1 LLNDPTNFDDWNI
14 YIMSAEKSPKKPA
27 KEAASTEVK
36 KNIIEKNADVKKDTT
51 EKNTDVKK
59 DTTEKSTETTQDTK
73 TTKDKTPPKSASQS
87 SISHFSS
94 VSTPA
99 YRSGWEQIFGNKEK
113 VEDNLD
119 DNQDNLQEFSVE
131 DSSINIDLRTLLY
144 KAFQTEAQKHGFQ
157 LDDVNDT
164 SNIVYN
170 LNCKIINN

>member
-1 LLNDPTNFDDWNI
+1 MLNDPTNFDDWNI
-14 YIMSAEKSPKKPA
+14 YIMSAEKSLKKPA

-36 KNIIEKNADVKKDTT
+36 KNTDVKKDTT
-51 EKNTDVKK
+51 EKNTDTKK
-59 DTTEKSTETTQDTK
+59 DTSEKSTETTQESK
-73 TTKDKTPPKSASQS
+73 TTKDKTSPKSASQS

-170 LNCKIINN
+170 LSCKIINN

>member
-1 LLNDPTNFDDWNI
+1 MLNDPTNFDDWNI
-14 YIMSAEKSPKKPA
+14 YIMSAKKSPKKPT

-36 KNIIEKNADVKKDTT
+36 KNNIEKNTDVKKDTT

-59 DTTEKSTETTQDTK
+59 DATDKSTETTQDSK

-119 DNQDNLQEFSVE
+119 DNQDNFQEFSVE
-131 DSSINIDLRTLLY
+131 DSSIDIDLRSLLF

-157 LDDVNDT
+157 LNDVNDT

-170 LNCKIINN
+170 LSCKIINN

>member
-59 DTTEKSTETTQDTK
+59 DTTEKSTENTQDSK

-131 DSSINIDLRTLLY
+131 DSSIEIDLRSLLF

-157 LDDVNDT
+157 LNDVNDT

>member
-1 LLNDPTNFDDWNI
+1 MLNDHTNFDDWNI

-59 DTTEKSTETTQDTK
+59 DTTEKSTETTQDSK

-99 YRSGWEQIFGNKEK
+99 YRSGWEQIFGNKER

-131 DSSINIDLRTLLY
+131 DSSIDIDLRSLLY

>member
-1 LLNDPTNFDDWNI
+1 MLNDPTNFDDWNI

-51 EKNTDVKK
+51 EK
-59 DTTEKSTETTQDTK
+59 STETTQDSK

-99 YRSGWEQIFGNKEK
+99 YRSGWEQIFGNKGR

-131 DSSINIDLRTLLY
+131 DSSIDIDLRSLLY
-144 KAFQTEAQKHGFQ
+144 KVFKTEAQKHGFQ

>member
-1 LLNDPTNFDDWNI
+1 MLNDPTNFDDWNI
-14 YIMSAEKSPKKPA
+14 YIMSVEKSPKKPA

-59 DTTEKSTETTQDTK
+59 DTTEKSTETTQDSK
-73 TTKDKTPPKSASQS
+73 TTKDKTPPKSAAQS
-87 SISHFSS
+87 SISHFAS

-99 YRSGWEQIFGNKEK
+99 YRSGWEQIFGDKEK

>member
-1 LLNDPTNFDDWNI
+1 MLNDPTNFDDWNI
-14 YIMSAEKSPKKPA
+14 YIMSAKKSPKKPT

-36 KNIIEKNADVKKDTT
+36 KNADVKKDTT

-59 DTTEKSTETTQDTK
+59 DTTEKSTETTQDSK

-99 YRSGWEQIFGNKEK
+99 YRSGWEQIFGNKER

-131 DSSINIDLRTLLY
+131 DSSIDIDLRSLLY

>member
-1 LLNDPTNFDDWNI
+1 MLNDPTNFDDWNI
-14 YIMSAEKSPKKPA
+14 YIMSAKKSPKKPT

-36 KNIIEKNADVKKDTT
+36 KNADV
-51 EKNTDVKK
+51 KNTDVKK
-59 DTTEKSTETTQDTK
+59 DTTEKSTETTQDSK

-119 DNQDNLQEFSVE
+119 DNQENFQEFSVE
-131 DSSINIDLRTLLY
+131 DSSIDLDLRSLLY

>member
-1 LLNDPTNFDDWNI
+1 MLNDPTNFDDWNI

-59 DTTEKSTETTQDTK
+59 DTTEKSTETTQESK

-99 YRSGWEQIFGNKEK
+99 YRSGWEQIFGNKER

-131 DSSINIDLRTLLY
+131 DSSIDIDLRSLLY

>member
-1 LLNDPTNFDDWNI
+1 MLNDPTNFDDWNI

-27 KEAASTEVK
+27 KEAASKKKK

-51 EKNTDVKK
+51 EK
-59 DTTEKSTETTQDTK
+59 STETTQDSK
-73 TTKDKTPPKSASQS
+73 TTKDKTPRKSASQS

-94 VSTPA
+94 VSTQA
-99 YRSGWEQIFGNKEK
+99 YRSGWEQIFGNKER

-170 LNCKIINN
+170 LSCKIINN

>member
-1 LLNDPTNFDDWNI
+1 MLNDPTNFDDWNI
-14 YIMSAEKSPKKPA
+14 YIMSAKKSPKKPT

-36 KNIIEKNADVKKDTT
+36 KNNI

-59 DTTEKSTETTQDTK
+59 DTTEKSTETTQDSK

-119 DNQDNLQEFSVE
+119 DNQENFQEFSVE
-131 DSSINIDLRTLLY
+131 DSSIDLDLRSLLY

-170 LNCKIINN
+170 LSCKIINN

>member
-1 LLNDPTNFDDWNI
+1 MLNDPTNFDDWNI

-51 EKNTDVKK
+51 EK
-59 DTTEKSTETTQDTK
+59 STETTQDSK

-99 YRSGWEQIFGNKEK
+99 YRSGWEQIFGNKER

-131 DSSINIDLRTLLY
+131 DSSIDIDLRSLLY

>member
-1 LLNDPTNFDDWNI
+1 MLNDHTNFDDWNI

-59 DTTEKSTETTQDTK
+59 DTTEKSTETTQDSK

-99 YRSGWEQIFGNKEK
+99 YRSGWEQIFGNKER

-119 DNQDNLQEFSVE
+119 DNQDNLQEFLVE
-131 DSSINIDLRTLLY
+131 DSSIDIDLRSLLY

>member
-1 LLNDPTNFDDWNI
+1 MLNDPTNFDDWNI

-36 KNIIEKNADVKKDTT
+36 KNNIEKNADVKKDTT

-59 DTTEKSTETTQDTK
+59 DTTEKSTENTQDSK

-131 DSSINIDLRTLLY
+131 DSSIDIDLRSLLF

-157 LDDVNDT
+157 LNDVNDT

>member
-1 LLNDPTNFDDWNI
+1 MLNDPTNFDDWNI

-36 KNIIEKNADVKKDTT
+36 KDTTEKNADVKKDTT

-59 DTTEKSTETTQDTK
+59 DTTEKSTETTQDSK

-99 YRSGWEQIFGNKEK
+99 YRSGWEQIFGNKER

-131 DSSINIDLRTLLY
+131 DSSIDIDLRSLLY

>member
-1 LLNDPTNFDDWNI
+1 MLNDPTNFDDWNI

-36 KNIIEKNADVKKDTT
+36 KNNIEKNAGVKKDTT

-59 DTTEKSTETTQDTK
+59 DTTEKSTETTQDSK

-99 YRSGWEQIFGNKEK
+99 YRSGWEQIFGNKER

-119 DNQDNLQEFSVE
+119 DNQVNLQEFSVE
-131 DSSINIDLRTLLY
+131 DNSIDIDLRSLLY

>member
-1 LLNDPTNFDDWNI
+1 MLNDPTNFDDWNI
-14 YIMSAEKSPKKPA
+14 YIMSAEKSPKKPT

-36 KNIIEKNADVKKDTT
+36 KNNIEKNADV
-51 EKNTDVKK
+51 KNTDVKK
-59 DTTEKSTETTQDTK
+59 DTTEKSTETTQDSK

-99 YRSGWEQIFGNKEK
+99 YRSGWEQIFGNKER

-131 DSSINIDLRTLLY
+131 DSSIDIDLRSLLY

>member
-14 YIMSAEKSPKKPA
+14 YIMSAKKSPKKPT
-27 KEAASTEVK
+27 KEVASTEVK
-36 KNIIEKNADVKKDTT
+36 KNNI

-59 DTTEKSTETTQDTK
+59 DTTEKSTETTQDSK

-99 YRSGWEQIFGNKEK
+99 YRSGWEQIFGNKER

-119 DNQDNLQEFSVE
+119 DNQENFQEFSVE
-131 DSSINIDLRTLLY
+131 DSSIDLDLRSLLY

-170 LNCKIINN
+170 LSCKIINN

>member
-1 LLNDPTNFDDWNI
+1 MLNDPTNFDDWNI

-59 DTTEKSTETTQDTK
+59 DTTEKSTENTQDSK

-131 DSSINIDLRTLLY
+131 DSSIDIDLRSLLF

-157 LDDVNDT
+157 LNDVNDT

>member
-1 LLNDPTNFDDWNI
+1 MLNDPTNFDDWNI
-14 YIMSAEKSPKKPA
+14 YIMSAKKSPKKPS

-36 KNIIEKNADVKKDTT
+36 KNADV
-51 EKNTDVKK
+51 KNTDVKKNTDIKK
-59 DTTEKSTETTQDTK
+59 DTTEKSTETTQDSK

-99 YRSGWEQIFGNKEK
+99 YRSGWEQIFGNKER

-131 DSSINIDLRTLLY
+131 DSSIDIDLRSLLY

>member
-59 DTTEKSTETTQDTK
+59 DTTEKSTETTQDSK

-99 YRSGWEQIFGNKEK
+99 YRSGWEQIFGNKER

-131 DSSINIDLRTLLY
+131 DSSIDLDLRSLLY

-157 LDDVNDT
+157 LDDVNDK

>member
-1 LLNDPTNFDDWNI
+1 MLNDPTNFDDWNI

-59 DTTEKSTETTQDTK
+59 DTTEKSTENTQDSK

-131 DSSINIDLRTLLY
+131 DSSIEIDLRSLLF

-157 LDDVNDT
+157 LNDVNDT

>member
-1 LLNDPTNFDDWNI
+1 MLNDPTNFDDWNI

-36 KNIIEKNADVKKDTT
+36 KNIIEKNADIKKDTT

-59 DTTEKSTETTQDTK
+59 DTTEKSTETTQESK

-99 YRSGWEQIFGNKEK
+99 YRSGWEQIFGDKEK

-131 DSSINIDLRTLLY
+131 DSSIDIDLRSLLY

>member
-1 LLNDPTNFDDWNI
+1 MLNDPTNFDDWKI

-36 KNIIEKNADVKKDTT
+36 KNNIEKNADVKKDTS

-59 DTTEKSTETTQDTK
+59 DTTEKSTENTQDSK

-131 DSSINIDLRTLLY
+131 DSSIEIDLRSLLF

-157 LDDVNDT
+157 LNDVNDT

-170 LNCKIINN
+170 LNCKIINK

>member
-1 LLNDPTNFDDWNI
+1 MLNDPTNFDDWNI

-59 DTTEKSTETTQDTK
+59 DTTEKNTETTQDSK

-99 YRSGWEQIFGNKEK
+99 YRSGWEQIFGNKER

-131 DSSINIDLRTLLY
+131 DSSIDIDLRSLLY

>member
-1 LLNDPTNFDDWNI
+1 MLNDPTNFDDWKI

-36 KNIIEKNADVKKDTT
+36 KNNIEKNTDIKKDTT
-51 EKNTDVKK
+51 D
-59 DTTEKSTETTQDTK
+59 KSTETTQDSK

-131 DSSINIDLRTLLY
+131 DSSIDIDLRSLLY

-157 LDDVNDT
+157 LNDVNDT

>member
-1 LLNDPTNFDDWNI
+1 MLNDPTNFDDWNI

-51 EKNTDVKK
+51 EKNTEKS
-59 DTTEKSTETTQDTK
+59 TEKSTETTQDSK

-99 YRSGWEQIFGNKEK
+99 YRSGWEQIFGNKER

-131 DSSINIDLRTLLY
+131 DSSIDIDLRSLLY

>member
-59 DTTEKSTETTQDTK
+59 DTTEKSTETTQDSK

-99 YRSGWEQIFGNKEK
+99 YRSGWEQIFGNKER

-131 DSSINIDLRTLLY
+131 DSSIDIDLRSLLY

>member
-1 LLNDPTNFDDWNI
+1 MLNDPTNFDDWNI

-59 DTTEKSTETTQDTK
+59 DTAEKSTETTQDSK

-99 YRSGWEQIFGNKEK
+99 YRSGWEQIFGNKER

-131 DSSINIDLRTLLY
+131 DSSIDIDLRSLLY

>member
-1 LLNDPTNFDDWNI
+1 MLNDPTNFDDWNI

-27 KEAASTEVK
+27 KEATSTEVK

-59 DTTEKSTETTQDTK
+59 DTTEKSTETTQDSK

-99 YRSGWEQIFGNKEK
+99 YRSGWEQIFGNKER

-131 DSSINIDLRTLLY
+131 DSSIDIDLRSLLY

>member
-36 KNIIEKNADVKKDTT
+36 KNIIEKNADVKKNNI

-59 DTTEKSTETTQDTK
+59 DTTEKSTETTQDSK

-99 YRSGWEQIFGNKEK
+99 YRSGWEQIFGNKER

-131 DSSINIDLRTLLY
+131 DSSIDIDLRSLLY

>member
-1 LLNDPTNFDDWNI
+1 MLNDPTNFDDWNI

-59 DTTEKSTETTQDTK
+59 DTTEKSTETTQDSK

-99 YRSGWEQIFGNKEK
+99 YRSGWEQIFGNKER

-119 DNQDNLQEFSVE
+119 DNQDNLQEFLVE
-131 DSSINIDLRTLLY
+131 DSSIDIDLRSLLY